1 MNVRTVISKSV
12 FAVAAIAANLVILST
27 ADAEARGGGR
37 GFAGSVRDHR
47 VSSPPPLAS
56 AHTTVRPA
64 RAVTGCGSG
73 HYCATSRANGGVI
86 VTNTGRPGRGRGPR
100 R

>member
-1 MNVRTVISKSV
+1 MNIRNIITTKSA
-12 FAVAAIAANLVILST
+12 FALTIIAANLMIFST

-37 GFAGSVRDHR
+37 NFPGNVRDHR

-64 RAVTGCGSG
+64 RVVSGCGSG
-73 HYCATSRANGGVI
+73 RYCATTNANGGVV
-86 VTNTGRPGRGRGPR
+86 VTTRGNRGRFPR